1 MAELKTKPTDAN
13 VLDFLSKN
21 TASER
26 YKDCLTIL
34 NLMKEASGAE
44 PVMWGDS
51 IVGFGCYRYLYKTG
65 NGGEWPIIGFSPRK
79 NDLTLYLMPGM
90 YGFEAVADLMEK
102 LGKYKTGKSC
112 LYIKKLANIDLD
124 VLKELIHKSVEAMAD
139 KRVDK

>member
-1 MAELKTKPTDAN
+1 MAELKTKPTDVN
-13 VLDFLSKN
+13 VLDFLSKIEDP
-21 TASER
+21 ER
-26 YKDCLTIL
+26 HKDCLTIL
-34 NLMKEASGAE
+34 GLMKEASGVD

-51 IVGFGCYRYLYKTG
+51 IVGFGRYSYRYSSG
-65 NGGEWPIIGFSPRK
+65 REGEWMITGFSPRK

-90 YGFEAVADLMEK
+90 YGFETVADLMEK

-112 LYIKKLANIDLD
+112 LYIKKLANVNLD